1 MAKMG
6 TEIGWGNFRVI
17 EFNSQ
22 QKQLIMEVTSSPFAQ
37 ASKPSEKPVCHLIR
51 GVLAGLCEGIFRNK
65 VDSIEETCLAKGD
78 PVCRFKITV

>member
-37 ASKPSEKPVCHLIR
+37 ASKPSEKPSWSVSL
-51 GVLAGLCEGIFRNK
+51 LAGF
-65 VDSIEETCLAKGD
+65 
-78 PVCRFKITV
+78 VCKT